1 MERKSTN
8 PNVNTSLNTS
18 HLAIN
23 VSRHPQYPQLLK
35 ALVSGLKIALLV
47 T

>member
-8 PNVNTSLNTS
+8 QNVNTSLNTS